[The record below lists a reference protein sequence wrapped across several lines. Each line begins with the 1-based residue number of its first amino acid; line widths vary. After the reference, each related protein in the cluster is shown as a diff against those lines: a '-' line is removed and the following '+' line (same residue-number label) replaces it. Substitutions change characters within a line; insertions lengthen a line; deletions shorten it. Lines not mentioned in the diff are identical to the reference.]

1 LKEIA
6 MAVPNTQRSVP
17 EIISDLLT
25 QLTTLL
31 RKEARLARVELSDN
45 LASVGRGLGLIVG
58 GAVLISPALVILL
71 QACVAVLA
79 ERYGMTSSLSALIV
93 GGSVLVLGIILLLI
107 GIGRLK
113 FENIMPSKT
122 VHQLQQ
128 DASVAKEKVSQSHE
142 PSRAA

>member
-1 LKEIA
+1 
-6 MAVPNTQRSVP
+6 MAVTNTHRSVP

-31 RKEARLARVELSDN
+31 RKEAQLARTELSEN
-45 LASVGRGLGLIVG
+45 MASVGRGLGLIVG

-71 QACVAVLA
+71 QAGVAALA
-79 ERYGMTSSLSALIV
+79 ERYGMSSALSALIV
-93 GGSVLVLGIILLLI
+93 GGVVLLLGIIFLLV
-107 GIGRLK
+107 GISRLK

-128 DASVAKEKVSQSHE
+128 DASVAKEKVSANHE
-142 PSRAA
+142 PRRAA